1 MFAYGNRFYLG
12 DVKSMN
18 HVYSRRSVFLAAAT
32 AILLTLSTGAMGA
45 GEVTRQVKIGIE
57 SILDILRDSSLKGDE
72 MKAQRRA
79 KLLKTIQKQFD
90 FTEMSRRSLARQ
102 WKKRS
107 PEERTE
113 FISLF
118 SGLMERNYIGKIDVY
133 TNEKI
138 KYTKEE
144 IDEEFATV
152 KTVIVTRDKQE
163 IPITYSLHNV
173 KDKWRVYD
181 VVVNGISL
189 INTYR
194 QQFRSIIQKSSYG
207 GLAKILRRKIAER

>member
-1 MFAYGNRFYLG
+1 
-12 DVKSMN
+12 
-18 HVYSRRSVFLAAAT
+18 
-32 AILLTLSTGAMGA
+32 
-45 GEVTRQVKIGIE
+45 
-57 SILDILRDSSLKGDE
+57 
-72 MKAQRRA
+72 
-79 KLLKTIQKQFD
+79 
-90 FTEMSRRSLARQ
+90 
-102 WKKRS
+102 
-107 PEERTE
+107 
-113 FISLF
+113 
-118 SGLMERNYIGKIDVY
+118 MERNYIGKIDVY

-138 KYTKEE
+138 NYTKEE

>member
-1 MFAYGNRFYLG
+1 
-12 DVKSMN
+12 MN
-18 HVYSRRSVFLAAAT
+18 HVYSRKSVFLAAAV
-32 AILLTLSTGAMGA
+32 AIFLTLSTGAMGA
-45 GEVTRQVKIGIE
+45 GEVTQQVKIGIE
-57 SILDILRDSSLKGDE
+57 AVLDILRDSGLKGDE

-90 FTEMSRRSLARQ
+90 FAEMSKRSLASQ

-113 FISLF
+113 FVDLF
-118 SGLMERNYIGKIDVY
+118 SSLMERNYIGKIEVY
-133 TNEKI
+133 TDEKI

-163 IPITYSLHNV
+163 ISITYRLHNV

-181 VVVNGISL
+181 VVVKGVSL

-194 QQFRSIIQKSSYG
+194 QQFRSVIRKSSYG
-207 GLAKILRRKIAER
+207 GLVKILRRKQAEG